1 MNTLF
6 KTASSPILALLLLL
20 VFAPGVHAQADNDAQ
35 VINIPLSRPGEP
47 VQLEISIISAHIEV
61 IGENREDAQ
70 FEVSVMEGSRKII
83 TPSGTK
89 NLSIGAYS
97 VEVEERDNRISLD
110 TDWRANQV
118 RVVARVPQRADLE
131 LETVNDGVIEVS
143 NITGALQLTNIN
155 GPITAHGITGSVIA
169 ESVNDTIDVR
179 FTQMEGSEVMS
190 FNSVNGDL
198 VLGLPAGA
206 GAELHIDSAE
216 GEITSDFEVD
226 VVPSR
231 PVVTREDNRG
241 GVEVKVESVIVAKLG
256 GGGPVIKMKTL
267 NGDIAIRKSN

>member
-1 MNTLF
+1 MNTLL
-6 KTASSPILALLLLL
+6 KTIGIFFL
-20 VFAPGVHAQADNDAQ
+20 VLCTAPVVQAQTGDDAQ
-35 VINIPLSRPGEP
+35 LINIPLSRPGEP
-47 VQLEISIISAHIEV
+47 IQLEISIISAHIEV
-61 IGENREDAQ
+61 IGEAREDAQ
-70 FEVSVMEGSRKII
+70 FEVSVLDGSRKII

-89 NLSIGAYS
+89 NLNIGAYS

-110 TDWRANQV
+110 TDWRANRV
-118 RVVARVPQRADLE
+118 RVVARVPQRADLQ
-131 LETVNDGVIEVS
+131 LETVNDGVIEVR
-143 NITGALQLTNIN
+143 NITGALHLTNIN

-179 FTQMEGSEVMS
+179 FNRMEGSDVMS

-198 VLGLPAGA
+198 VLGLPDGA

-256 GGGPVIKMKTL
+256 GGGPVIKLKTL
-267 NGDIAIRKSN
+267 NGDIQIRKVD

>member
-6 KTASSPILALLLLL
+6 KTASFPILALLLL

-118 RVVARVPQRADLE
+118 RVVARVPQRADLV